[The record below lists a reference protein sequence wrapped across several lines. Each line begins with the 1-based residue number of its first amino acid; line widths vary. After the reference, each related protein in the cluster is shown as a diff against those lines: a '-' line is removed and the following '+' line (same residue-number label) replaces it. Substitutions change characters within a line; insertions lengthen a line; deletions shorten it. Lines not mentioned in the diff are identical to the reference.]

1 MLLASKDKNRLNN
14 KRDEFMGICKGTSA
28 DFGNQNAIL
37 QYQQQAFIEER
48 KTMPSPSRTA
58 KEDPQ
63 PRTQSSQEHA
73 CLKMSKYDSKSDESE
88 NVRLLNAQEE
98 EKLMQE

>member
-14 KRDEFMGICKGTSA
+14 NRDEFMGICTGASA
-28 DFGNQNAIL
+28 DFGNQNTVL

-48 KTMPSPSRTA
+48 TTTPSKNA

-63 PRTQSSQEHA
+63 PRTQSSQENA

-88 NVRLLNAQEE
+88 NVRLLNAQDEE
-98 EKLMQE
+98 ELMQQ